1 MKPQHLSGESSAVH
15 ECTRIVKDRI
25 RQAFRATMLVDDTR
39 NESSHA
45 KTHVSNVEEVKRPN
59 RELNTEDPIKTIMFL
74 GSWSH
79 T

>member
-1 MKPQHLSGESSAVH
+1 MKLQHLSGDSSAVH
-15 ECTRIVKDRI
+15 ECTRMVKERL
-25 RQAFRATMLVDDTR
+25 RQAFRATMLVDTR

-45 KTHVSNVEEVKRPN
+45 KTHVSNVEEFKRPD
-59 RELNTEDPIKTIMFL
+59 RVLNTEDPIRTIMFL

>member
-1 MKPQHLSGESSAVH
+1 MKPQHLSGDSSAAH
-15 ECTRIVKDRI
+15 ECTRMVKERL
-25 RQAFRATMLVDDTR
+25 RQAFRATMLVDATR
-39 NESSHA
+39 KESSHV

-59 RELNTEDPIKTIMFL
+59 RVLNTEDPIRTIMFL

>member
-1 MKPQHLSGESSAVH
+1 MKPQHLSGDSSVVH
-15 ECTRIVKDRI
+15 ECTRLVKERL
-25 RQAFRATMLVDDTR
+25 RQAFRVTMLVVDTR

-45 KTHVSNVEEVKRPN
+45 KTHVSNVKEVKIPN
-59 RELNTEDPIKTIMFL
+59 RVLNIEDPIRTIMFL